1 MSEYELTY
9 VVQPDVDDEQLAAV
23 QARIAEFVSG
33 AGGEVTRTLDWG
45 RRRLAYPIN
54 RQTAGIYVTHRLEL
68 APQAVDELQRM
79 LRFSEDVL
87 RYLVLTTDDVPPPP
101 PPTAPTAPTAPVETE
116 AAPESAVESEAEA
129 EADATA
135 EAETDADAEPSQ
147 E

>member
-9 VVQPDVDDEQLAAV
+9 VVQPDVDDEQLAAI
-23 QARIAEFVSG
+23 QARIADFVSG

-45 RRRLAYPIN
+45 RRRLAYPIK

-68 APQAVDELQRM
+68 APETVDELQRM

-101 PPTAPTAPTAPVETE
+101 PPAAPTAPTAPAEVE
-116 AAPESAVESEAEA
+116 AAPEPAPEPEA